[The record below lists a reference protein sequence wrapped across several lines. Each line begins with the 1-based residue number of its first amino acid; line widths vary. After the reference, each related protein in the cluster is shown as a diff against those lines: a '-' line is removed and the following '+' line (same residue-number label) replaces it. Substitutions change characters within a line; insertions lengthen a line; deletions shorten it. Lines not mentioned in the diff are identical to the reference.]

1 MGNSIKEVHMKSNK
15 LELSYNV
22 STPQLSSIKV
32 LTNKLVV
39 SLMIVVKVSEN
50 LEENGLIFLIQGK
63 GSFVKNKSTDQNGL

>member
-1 MGNSIKEVHMKSNK
+1 MKSNK